1 MEINDEVFNKVEAK
15 TKVSKESIINIAS
28 RLNEGNMKDP
38 KTLSGIIRELSKLTG
53 KEVFYDEVIDTEG
66 LVEKLID
73 NQSLNEVKVG
83 VICFIFDKNGRV
95 ILNRRGPGARDEV
108 GLLQAVGGAVN
119 KSDVNFVEALKRE
132 IVEETGSY
140 NVRIGEF
147 IGAYYNKSFDNETKE
162 YVDWIILGYTG
173 YLESGKLENKEKSR
187 SYDFEAF
194 SLDEIKEE
202 ELSKS
207 TYEFIKVLKRMK

>member
-1 MEINDEVFNKVEAK
+1 MEQ
-15 TKVSKESIINIAS
+15 
-28 RLNEGNMKDP
+28 
-38 KTLSGIIRELSKLTG
+38 LT
-53 KEVFYDEVIDTEG
+53 
-66 LVEKLID
+66 
-73 NQSLNEVKVG
+73 
-83 VICFIFDKNGRV
+83 
-95 ILNRRGPGARDEV
+95 
-108 GLLQAVGGAVN
+108 

-147 IGAYYNKSFDNETKE
+147 IGACYNKSFDNETKKKCGL
-162 YVDWIILGYTG
+162 DNFRYTG

>member
-1 MEINDEVFNKVEAK
+1 M
-15 TKVSKESIINIAS
+15 
-28 RLNEGNMKDP
+28 L
-38 KTLSGIIRELSKLTG
+38 
-53 KEVFYDEVIDTEG
+53 FYDEVIDTEG

-73 NQSLNEVKVG
+73 NQSLSEVKVG

-147 IGAYYNKSFDNETKE
+147 IGAYYNKSFDNETKK

-207 TYEFIKVLKRMK
+207 TYEFIKVLKRMKWKKYL